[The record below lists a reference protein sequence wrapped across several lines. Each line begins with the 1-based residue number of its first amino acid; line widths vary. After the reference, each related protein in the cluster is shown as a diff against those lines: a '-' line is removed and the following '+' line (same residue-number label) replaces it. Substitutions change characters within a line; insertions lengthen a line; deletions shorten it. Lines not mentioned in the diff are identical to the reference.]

1 MNLGT
6 SSITRAEI
14 RGAITGL
21 ELAWDF
27 GYMQIDL
34 QIDSQV
40 AVAILTASENPTNQ
54 FAAEVT
60 RFRELRVKH
69 IYREANKVVD
79 FLTEQGS
86 YFPIGTHLF
95 PLIDSNLGYFLRYDC
110 MGISEPRLIYLNES
124 GAWRLSSTKKKI

>member
-1 MNLGT
+1 
-6 SSITRAEI
+6 
-14 RGAITGL
+14 
-21 ELAWDF
+21 
-27 GYMQIDL
+27 MQIDL

-60 RFRELRVKH
+60 RFRELRGRDWRVTVKH

>member
-40 AVAILTASENPTNQ
+40 AVAILTASENPTI
-54 FAAEVT
+54 
-60 RFRELRVKH
+60 KH